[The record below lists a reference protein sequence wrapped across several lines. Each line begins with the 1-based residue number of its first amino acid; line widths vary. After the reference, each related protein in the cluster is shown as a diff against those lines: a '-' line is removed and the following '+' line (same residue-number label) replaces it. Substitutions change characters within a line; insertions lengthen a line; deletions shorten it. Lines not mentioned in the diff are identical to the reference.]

1 MANDPRSAKA
11 TAFVSIG
18 IGVAAVLFGVVNASD
33 RALLVNGS
41 LWAGVGCLLMGVTM
55 LWPATERPIVRRVAF
70 IVAGVALLMSLYS
83 AFELG
88 RQHRRASGT
97 PAAAP

>member
-1 MANDPRSAKA
+1 MVNDPRSNKSAA
-11 TAFVSIG
+11 LVSIG
-18 IGVAAVLFGVVNASD
+18 IGVAALLFGLVNPSG

-41 LWAGVGCLLMGVTM
+41 LWAGVGCLVMGLAM
-55 LWPATERPIVRRVAF
+55 LRPATERSIVRRVAF

-88 RQHRRASGT
+88 RQHRRASAT
-97 PAAAP
+97 PASVR